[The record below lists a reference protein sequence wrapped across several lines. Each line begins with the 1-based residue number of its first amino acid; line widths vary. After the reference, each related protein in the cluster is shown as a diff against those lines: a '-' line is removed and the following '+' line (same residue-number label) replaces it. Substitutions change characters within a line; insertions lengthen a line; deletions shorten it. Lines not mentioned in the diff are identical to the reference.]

1 MKLALKLSR
10 IELARSESELIYL
23 QERLQKVEE
32 EKVCYPSG
40 VPSLPTIGSPPTPPP
55 IGSPPPTLLYR

>member
-40 VPSLPTIGSPPTPPP
+40 VPSLPTIGSPPT
-55 IGSPPPTLLYR
+55 LLYR